1 MKKIFAS
8 LTALILLCAPST
20 KASTDILDLLGGLAG
35 SSSSSSSSSS
45 STSSLLGSGLSSLIS
60 GLLGSGTLTEADI
73 AGIYAYK
80 EPAVT
85 FQSENLLQKAGGAA
99 IASTIVSK
107 LSPYYK
113 KAGIDNL
120 VVTLNSDKTCTFALK
135 KITLKG
141 TYQRDSSQES
151 SNYFIFTF
159 QSTLGINIGSITADV
174 QQTTSGISI
183 TFDAT
188 KLLSIMNSMASLT
201 GQSTLKTAASFLNSY
216 DGLNCGFALTKTGN
230 VSSTSTTTTTNSTTT
245 NTGASILGGLLGG
258 FGSSSTTT
266 NSNSTT
272 NTTNSTTTDT
282 TTTTTSPLGGL
293 LNLLKH

>member
-1 MKKIFAS
+1 
-8 LTALILLCAPST
+8 
-20 KASTDILDLLGGLAG
+20 
-35 SSSSSSSSSS
+35 
-45 STSSLLGSGLSSLIS
+45 
-60 GLLGSGTLTEADI
+60 LLGSGTLTEADI

-135 KITLKG
+135 KMTLKG

-159 QSTLGINIGSITADV
+159 QSTLGFNIGTITADV

-188 KLLSIMNSMASLT
+188 KLLS

-230 VSSTSTTTTTNSTTT
+230 VSSTSSTSTTTTTNSTTT

-258 FGSSSTTT
+258 FGNANSSTTT

-272 NTTNSTTTDT
+272 NTTNSTTNSTTTDT

>member
-1 MKKIFAS
+1 
-8 LTALILLCAPST
+8 
-20 KASTDILDLLGGLAG
+20 
-35 SSSSSSSSSS
+35 
-45 STSSLLGSGLSSLIS
+45 
-60 GLLGSGTLTEADI
+60 LLGSGTLTEADI

-135 KITLKG
+135 KMTLKG

-159 QSTLGINIGSITADV
+159 QSTLGFNIGTITADV

-230 VSSTSTTTTTNSTTT
+230 VSSTSSTSTTTTTNSTTT

-258 FGSSSTTT
+258 FGNANSSTTT

-272 NTTNSTTTDT
+272 NTTNSTTNSTTTDT